1 MQPGLFEDLSS
12 LSKLVLSIPSVSTL
26 DSMVIKPLRAL
37 EFLEISN
44 SSLTELPDGM
54 FVGPT
59 ALRDVRLIGA
69 SSQEFLLPVCLNSA
83 ASSEQGKRVYH
94 FSMVHGSP
102 FELTIEYTAEGPLST
117 DTGHERS
124 IKFKRGS
131 ATSEEFFLNDDRT
144 KLVYSWGNSGN
155 DTVCGFDYLFPDME
169 IDLPNLQDDQV
180 LRICGESEA
189 EGPDNEDDLPT
200 MSLKASSSS
209 VAEGTDAV
217 FTFGI
222 SAAIDHDMGVEY
234 SFGPVPSAAGEPL
247 PGRIGGGVVFIPAGS
262 TSQTL
267 EFGTADMVPDEPG
280 STYSFAV
287 SLMDPG
293 AGAGYQVASAQSS
306 ATLTI
311 TASTGGGSESS
322 EEGGSGS

>member
-144 KLVYSWGNSGN
+144 KLVYSWGNSGKQEAHLVAVACSAVPEGHTRWTLRLLA
-155 DTVCGFDYLFPDME
+155 DEAVKLELTDSISRETVR
-169 IDLPNLQDDQV
+169 QV
-180 LRICGESEA
+180 LKKRTQA
-189 EGPDNEDDLPT
+189 
-200 MSLKASSSS
+200 
-209 VAEGTDAV
+209 VAE
-217 FTFGI
+217 
-222 SAAIDHDMGVEY
+222 E
-234 SFGPVPSAAGEPL
+234 
-247 PGRIGGGVVFIPAGS
+247 GVVHPQGERRVRGPHGGRAGPLCG
-262 TSQTL
+262 TL
-267 EFGTADMVPDEPG
+267 MRNPMTP
-280 STYSFAV
+280 
-287 SLMDPG
+287 
-293 AGAGYQVASAQSS
+293 
-306 ATLTI
+306 
-311 TASTGGGSESS
+311 
-322 EEGGSGS
+322 SGP